1 MGLELIV
8 STKKDNTH
16 LCYWC
21 RDNVITRAFDDN
33 GYLICDDESHEL
45 TDRMLEDIIN
55 SLKEEHGCCKD
66 RLNSLKKILETPMSL
81 QDKLECQETIDDVEN
96 DLDYLLYAIYS
107 IEFLKNQVLCN
118 LTYNEDGLQY
128 YVSY

>member
-21 RDNVITRAFDDN
+21 RNNVVTRAFDDN

-45 TDRMLEDIIN
+45 TDRMLEDIMN
-55 SLKEEHGCCKD
+55 SLKEEYSCCKN
-66 RLNSLKKILETPMSL
+66 RLNSLKKILETSMSL
-81 QDKLECQETIDDVEN
+81 QDKLECQKTIDDVEV
-96 DLDYLLYAIYS
+96 DSDYLLYAIQILETIS
-107 IEFLKNQVLCN
+107 LKF
-118 LTYNEDGLQY
+118 
-128 YVSY
+128 